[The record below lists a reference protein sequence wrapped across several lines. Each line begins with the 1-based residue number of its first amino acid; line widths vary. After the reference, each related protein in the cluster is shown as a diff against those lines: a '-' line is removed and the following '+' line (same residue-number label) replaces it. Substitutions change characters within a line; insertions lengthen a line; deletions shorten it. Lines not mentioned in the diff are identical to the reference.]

1 MLRKWVI
8 VMNFGKVITA
18 MVTPFNEKNQLDL
31 FRTTELVE
39 YLLENGTDG
48 LVIAGTTGES
58 PTLSHEE
65 KIQLFEHVVHI
76 VNGRVPVIAGTGS
89 NNTAETIEFTKSAE
103 AVGVDAAL
111 IVTPY
116 YNKPNQLGLLHHFET
131 VAKNV
136 QLPIMLYNIPG
147 RSVVKMDASTVIQ
160 LAEIDNIVSVKDSTG
175 DLDSIAAIIEATDSN
190 FSVYSGDDSLT
201 LPLLSIGS
209 KGVVSVAS
217 HIIGNDLRTMMDLY
231 KEGEVEKA
239 AALHRKIVPLV
250 KALFMA
256 PSPAPVKAAL
266 AYQQMNVGSVR
277 LPLVPLTLEE
287 QQQLELALKNYE

>member
-18 MVTPFNEKNQLDL
+18 MVTPFNENNQLDL
-31 FRTTELVE
+31 FRTTELIE

-58 PTLSHEE
+58 PTLTQEE

-76 VNGRVPVIAGTGS
+76 VDGRVPVIAGTGS
-89 NNTAETIEFTKSAE
+89 NNTAETVELTKAAE
-103 AVGVDAAL
+103 AIGVDAAL

-116 YNKPNQLGLLHHFET
+116 YNKPNQLGLFRHFET
-131 VAKNV
+131 VANNV
-136 QLPIMLYNIPG
+136 KLPIMLYNIPG

-175 DLDSIAAIIEATDSN
+175 DLDSIAAIIEATDSS

-201 LPLLSIGS
+201 LPFLSIGS

-217 HIIGNDLRTMMDLY
+217 HIIGKDMSTMIDLY
-231 KEGEVEKA
+231 NRGQVEEA
-239 AALHRKIVPLV
+239 AAIHRKIVPVV

-266 AYQQMNVGSVR
+266 AYQQLDVGSVR
-277 LPLVPLTLEE
+277 LPLVPLSSEE
-287 QQQLELALKNYE
+287 QHQLELALKNYQ